1 MTKSEEH
8 LDVKQTNYRNIYNL
22 FFENE
27 KLSKPQI
34 VKLLNLSL
42 PTVSNN
48 INELE
53 EEGKIRENGFFRP
66 QGGRPAIAYQ
76 LIEDAFIA
84 IGVEIQVGK
93 VRCVALNLRGEILD
107 KKDTVLYFTD
117 EPHYIENLCGIV
129 HSFIQ
134 TLGYPSRQI
143 LGIGF
148 SIQGIVSKD
157 GQYML
162 YSRIL
167 PGENFDCK
175 ELQPYFTMPVMLFHD
190 VKCAALTELWFSK
203 HIDNAVYISISE
215 HLGGAII
222 INNQIDLGKKGYS
235 GALEHL
241 QIHAEGNLCYCGQR
255 GCLETYCSLSA
266 LLAPNETIEEFFT
279 SVRKK
284 DELAL
289 MRWDAFLEHLA
300 TGLNTVY
307 LLLERDIILGGEIA
321 FYLIDDDLKILQEK
335 ILKLSTFPL
344 EGDFI
349 RIAARQ
355 QYTSAVGAALPFILN
370 YLPTYSQWRLGS
382 QA

>member
-1 MTKSEEH
+1 MTRNEEA
-8 LDVKQTNYRNIYNL
+8 LDIKHTNYRNIYRL
-22 FFENE
+22 FFQYNG
-27 KLSKPQI
+27 LSKPQI

-48 INELE
+48 IGELE
-53 EEGKIRENGFFRP
+53 AEGKIREGGFFQP

-76 LIEDAFIA
+76 LVENAFIS
-84 IGVEIQVGK
+84 IGVEIQK
-93 VRCVALNLRGEILD
+93 KNVRCLALNLQGNILAQ
-107 KKDTVLYFTD
+107 KDTALYFEN
-117 EPHYIENLCGIV
+117 EPQYIESLCNII
-129 HSFIQ
+129 HTFIRS
-134 TLGYPSRQI
+134 LGCLYTQI

-157 GQYML
+157 GQSML
-162 YSRIL
+162 YSRVL
-167 PGENFDCK
+167 PGEHFDVK
-175 ELQPYFTMPVMLFHD
+175 ELQPYFDVPVKLFHD
-190 VKCAALTELWFSK
+190 VKCAALTELWFSEQ
-203 HIDNAVYISISE
+203 IDNAVYISISE

-241 QIHAEGNLCYCGQR
+241 QIHSEGNLCYCGQR

-266 LLAPNETIEEFFT
+266 LLSPNETIEAFFKAL
-279 SVRKK
+279 RNK
-284 DELAL
+284 DELVL

-300 TGLNTVY
+300 KGLNTVY

-321 FYLIDDDLKILQEK
+321 FYLIPEDLKILQEK

-349 RIAARQ
+349 RIATQ
-355 QYTSAVGAALPFILN
+355 QKYTSAIGAALPFLIE
-370 YLPTYSQWRLGS
+370 YLP
-382 QA
+382 